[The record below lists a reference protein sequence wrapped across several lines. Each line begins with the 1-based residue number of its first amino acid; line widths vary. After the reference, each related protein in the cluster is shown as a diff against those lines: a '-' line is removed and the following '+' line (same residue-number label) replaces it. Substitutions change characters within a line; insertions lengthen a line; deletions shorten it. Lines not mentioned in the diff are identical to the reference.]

1 MDEKKYNLAKA
12 ISFIVSAFALLLFVC
27 AYIHDKRYEV
37 SNFEAVVVITDKW
50 KKDAKMI
57 LPSRDSVYYERMY
70 DAYMRTDEKDKEY
83 RKNRWRNN
91 Y

>member
-1 MDEKKYNLAKA
+1 MDEKNYRLVKA

-27 AYIHDKRYEV
+27 AYMHDKRYEV
-37 SNFEAVVVITDKW
+37 SSYDALVVITDKW
-50 KKDAKMI
+50 GKDAKMI
-57 LPSRDSVYYERMY
+57 LPSRDSAYFERMY

-83 RKNRWRNN
+83 RKWKRRNN